1 MIFHDSFWHIN
12 RKRSIRIRASNPNT
26 KTLSHV
32 KMKVLDD
39 HGREAIIM
47 AEIKSIFMDSSDLEF
62 KCECYFLYSEPQF
75 SAHLPWLNANL
86 DPVMHKKGLKRRTE
100 LVICKH
106 ACIMPLSCI
115 VEKARVTDNMDT
127 SAHTVSA
134 GTTHFYRYAVDTV
147 KGEVLALRT
156 GCV

>member
-1 MIFHDSFWHIN
+1 ME
-12 RKRSIRIRASNPNT
+12 
-26 KTLSHV
+26 TLSHNV
-32 KMKVLDD
+32 IKMKVLDD
-39 HGREAIIM
+39 HGRSREAIIM
-47 AEIKSIFMDSSDLEF
+47 AEIKSICMDSSGLEF
-62 KCECYFLYSEPQF
+62 KCECCFLYSELLF

-86 DPVMHKKGLKRRTE
+86 DPVMHMKGLKRRTE
-100 LVICKH
+100 LVICKHMH

-134 GTTHFYRYAVDTV
+134 GTPHFYRHAVDTI
-147 KGEVLALRT
+147 KEEVLALRM